1 MTVTTLSRRLT
12 VAEIIVQLRQSAGPN
27 WLEAFQHD
35 PRRGWLFGPDLQT
48 VRAFDMLTLA
58 EAMGGWP
65 AAPAA
70 QPVCKGVAA

>member
-12 VAEIIVQLRQSAGPN
+12 VAEIIEHLRRSGRPN

-48 VRAFDMLTLA
+48 VGAFDMLTIA

-65 AAPAA
+65 ANPAA
-70 QPVCKGVAA
+70 QPVYFGVAA

>member
-12 VAEIIVQLRQSAGPN
+12 VAEIIEQLRHPRRRPN

-35 PRRGWLFGPDLQT
+35 QRRGWLFGPDLQT
-48 VRAFDMLTLA
+48 VRAFDMLTIA

-65 AAPAA
+65 AAPFA
-70 QPVCKGVAA
+70 CHGVAA